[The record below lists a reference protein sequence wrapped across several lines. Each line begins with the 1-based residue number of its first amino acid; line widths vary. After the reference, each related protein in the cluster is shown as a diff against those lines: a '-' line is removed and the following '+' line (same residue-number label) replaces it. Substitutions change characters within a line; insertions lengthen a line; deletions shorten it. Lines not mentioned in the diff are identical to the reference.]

1 MLSDCGGGGRV
12 LGERFLKVGEMKTFK
27 ELAYDRNDCKGHR
40 RQKLHR

>member
-1 MLSDCGGGGRV
+1 MLNDCGGGGGRV
-12 LGERFLKVGEMKTFK
+12 LGERFLKGEMKTFK